1 MSSDD
6 NFRPV
11 PKPLGTKKK
20 SKSKGKATDKPNK
33 SVDMDAVNEKRKRQ
47 NNINRNFGK
56 SIERNVA
63 NVTGGVRVP
72 MSGAIKNSVHNLEGD
87 VQVRSPDN
95 KKVLSLIECKG
106 TSGINPKGEKVFN
119 LQKKVLDQMKKEGQT
134 QHALPVLWIH
144 WRDAN
149 YTEDD
154 YVIIPSKDFL
164 QLLEGLKELYIIEN
178 TLEDSNDSN

>member
-1 MSSDD
+1 MT
-6 NFRPV
+6 FERKVRAV
-11 PKPLGTKKK
+11 PKPEGNKKK
-20 SKSKGKATDKPNK
+20 SKGKGTAKPNK
-33 SVDMDAVNEKRKRQ
+33 TVDMSAVDEKRKRQ

-56 SIERNVA
+56 NVERNVA
-63 NVTGGVRVP
+63 NITGGVRVP

-87 VQVRSPDN
+87 VQVRSPDG

-119 LQKKVLDQMKKEGQT
+119 LQKKVLDQMKKEGQA
-134 QHALPVLWIH
+134 QHALPALWVH

-164 QLLEGLKELYIIEN
+164 QLLEDLKELYTIEYPS
-178 TLEDSNDSN
+178 EDSK

>member
-1 MSSDD
+1 MSSS

-11 PKPLGTKKK
+11 PKPEG
-20 SKSKGKATDKPNK
+20 NK
-33 SVDMDAVNEKRKRQ
+33 KRKKDKGTTKGVNMEAVDAKRQRQ

-63 NVTGGVRVP
+63 KLTGGERVP

-87 VQVRSPDN
+87 VQVRSPDG

-106 TSGINPKGEKVFN
+106 TSGITPKGEKVFS
-119 LQKKVLDQMKKEGQT
+119 LQKKFLDQMKKEGRAM
-134 QHALPVLWIH
+134 HALPVLWLH
-144 WRDAN
+144 WREAN

-164 QLLEGLKELYIIEN
+164 ELLETLKELYMIEYI
-178 TLEDSNDSN
+178 TEDDE